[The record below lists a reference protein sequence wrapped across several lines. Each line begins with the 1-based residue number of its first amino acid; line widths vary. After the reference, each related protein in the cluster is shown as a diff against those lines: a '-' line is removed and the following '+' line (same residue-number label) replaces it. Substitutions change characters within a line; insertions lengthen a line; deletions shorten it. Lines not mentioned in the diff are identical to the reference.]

1 MLRDYDE
8 RKLIEQILKDME
20 LPPEELKDIL
30 EKELDKPAEDMD
42 VDLIDDLLDLLEIEG
57 IYF

>member
-1 MLRDYDE
+1 M
-8 RKLIEQILKDME
+8 KDME
-20 LPPEELKDIL
+20 LPSEELKDIL